1 MKVLLNEE
9 QRAILNNG
17 GVAVGVRDT
26 DYAKVRVAMVNGVM
40 CLAIISGA
48 AYTKV
53 NPYQNKPTELNLTQ
67 AETDECF
74 KNGSVEVF
82 RSSGAKDKE
91 GNTLTREEQIKQGCA
106 RAISVVCTL
115 KQGAKEGSQDL
126 NDYDWLIIKDNATR
140 FEPIK

>member
-53 NPYQNKPTELNLTQ
+53 NPYQNKPNELNLTQ

-82 RSSGAKDKE
+82 RSSGAKDSN

-115 KQGAKEGSQDL
+115 KEGAKEGSQDL
-126 NDYDWLIIKDNATR
+126 NDYEWLIIKDNATR